1 MDFGLHL
8 GTRGIAATPQGLTA
22 LAQRADALG
31 FGHLGFSDHIVIAR
45 QVDSRYPYNESG
57 DWPAVDTGTC
67 LDQLGCMLF
76 AGALTKNIRLLS
88 SVMVLPHRP
97 PLQAAKLIAT
107 ADTLTGGRVT
117 IGVGIGWMAEEL
129 ALLGSPPFERRGKA
143 SDEYI
148 QAFRRLWRDPEPA
161 MDGEFVKFDG
171 LFFEPKPPQAG
182 GPPIWVGGEGG
193 PARRRAGRLGDAW
206 YPTIRNPK
214 IPLDSAE
221 RFAAG
226 FAEVRAQAEA
236 AGRDPS
242 TLDAAIF
249 APGYS
254 LGAVSGARMSFT
266 GTAEQIA
273 GDARAFAAAGVKHI
287 VIGFESNDLA
297 ESLDRLERFAAEV
310 MPLVP

>member
-8 GTRGIAATPQGLTA
+8 GTRGIAATPEGLTA

-31 FGHLGFSDHIVIAR
+31 FAYLGFSDHIVIAR

-76 AGALTKNIRLLS
+76 AGALTRNIRLLS

-117 IGVGIGWMAEEL
+117 IGVGTGWMAEEL

-148 QAFRRLWRDPEPA
+148 QAFRTLWSEPHPA

-193 PARRRAGRLGDAW
+193 PARRRAGRLGDGW

-214 IPLDSAE
+214 IPLDTAD
-221 RFAAG
+221 RFAEG
-226 FAEVRAQAEA
+226 FAEVRRNAEA

-242 TLDAAIF
+242 ALDAAIF

-254 LGAVSGARMSFT
+254 LGPVSGERAVFT

-273 GDARAFAAAGVKHI
+273 DDARAYAEAGVNHI
-287 VIGFESNDLA
+287 VIGFESNDLGQ
-297 ESLDRLERFAAEV
+297 SLDRIEEFATRV
-310 MPLVP
+310 MPLSS